1 MEFAKGAA
9 KLELSQH
16 DIAKAVEFWLN
27 ERVLK
32 QRCQVTGLK
41 QANSNQWQS
50 VSFHIELEEVDTEES
65 GQNP

>member
-1 MEFAKGAA
+1 MEFAHGAA
-9 KLELSQH
+9 KLELSQY

-41 QANSNQWQS
+41 QANSNQWQTVKFHVEVEEIGDEEA
-50 VSFHIELEEVDTEES
+50 VSD
-65 GQNP
+65 